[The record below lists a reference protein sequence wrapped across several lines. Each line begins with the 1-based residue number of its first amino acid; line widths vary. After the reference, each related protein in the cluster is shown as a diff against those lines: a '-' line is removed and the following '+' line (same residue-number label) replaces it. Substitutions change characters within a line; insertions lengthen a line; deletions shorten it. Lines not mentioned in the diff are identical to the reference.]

1 MTTYSRQDS
10 PGKRAS
16 TSSATP
22 RAHGDTI
29 INILVAV
36 MFFGLLAFGIMWIM
50 KTAGEAGQ
58 EYTTSLM
65 NTKMRASDVTCQAN
79 LRSIGQCLLTYAASN
94 ESFPASQQEL
104 VNLCG
109 SPRLFHCPDPN
120 GGAYTS
126 IPGMRGDMP
135 DTSVVVYESE
145 PAHHGRCHAL
155 LLGGQIVA
163 LTPDELQAALA
174 ATQTYRR

>member
-22 RAHGDTI
+22 RVHGDTI
-29 INILVAV
+29 INALIGL
-36 MFFGLLAFGIMWIM
+36 MFFGLLAFGIMWII
-50 KTAGEAGQ
+50 KTTGEAGQ
-58 EYTTSLM
+58 EYTTALM
-65 NTKMRASDVTCQAN
+65 NTKMRAGDVTCQAN
-79 LRSIGQCLLTYAASN
+79 LRAIGQCLMTYAVSN

-109 SPRLFHCPDPN
+109 SSRLFHCTDPN
-120 GGAYTS
+120 GGEYIY
-126 IPGMRGDMP
+126 IPGMRADMP
-135 DTSVVVYESE
+135 DTSVVVYESK
-145 PAHHGRCHAL
+145 PVHQGRCHAL

-174 ATQTYRR
+174 ATQAHRR